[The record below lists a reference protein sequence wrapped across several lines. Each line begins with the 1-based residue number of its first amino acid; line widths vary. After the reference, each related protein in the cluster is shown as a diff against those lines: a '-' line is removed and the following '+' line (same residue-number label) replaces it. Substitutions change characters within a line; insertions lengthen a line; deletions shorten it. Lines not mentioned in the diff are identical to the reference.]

1 MLGEVTLN
9 SVPSLDTQMTSLRC
23 VPEPHSEEHS
33 AQGPVYQH
41 HDTSQGPRLQ
51 ARMSGGRL
59 PGAQVC
65 SPAPAPA
72 SSWLIPWASPL
83 PRQTTE
89 RLWIPVPHS
98 AEHLELQSLWNQAVV
113 QGPMSQASLLGGRG
127 GPEAHSC
134 SLTSSP
140 LLPTQR
146 TCRLLWP
153 RPHRT
158 EHWLQGERTSQ
169 WQIGRA
175 HV

>member
-1 MLGEVTLN
+1 M
-9 SVPSLDTQMTSLRC
+9 
-23 VPEPHSEEHS
+23 
-33 AQGPVYQH
+33 YQH

-98 AEHLELQSLWNQAVV
+98 AEHCWEAECEGG
-113 QGPMSQASLLGGRG
+113 QGDVGEGRG
-127 GPEAHSC
+127 SRTD
-134 SLTSSP
+134 TSWIQE
-140 LLPTQR
+140 LGNALGDFCQAGFR
-146 TCRLLWP
+146 TLVKVF
-153 RPHRT
+153 
-158 EHWLQGERTSQ
+158 LQVPN
-169 WQIGRA
+169 IGS
-175 HV
+175 V